1 MHAGLEQADAHAAPH
16 SVSGGA
22 VAGAVLATLAAVG
35 CVAAAVALVL
45 QRRRTC
51 GGLPLLRHNLEYNSK
66 VVEMS

>member
-1 MHAGLEQADAHAAPH
+1 
-16 SVSGGA
+16 